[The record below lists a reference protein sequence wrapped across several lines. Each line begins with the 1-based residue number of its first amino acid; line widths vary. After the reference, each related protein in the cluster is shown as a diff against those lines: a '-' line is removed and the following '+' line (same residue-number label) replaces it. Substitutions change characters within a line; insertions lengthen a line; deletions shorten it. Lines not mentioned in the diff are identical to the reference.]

1 MIKWR
6 PVSRS
11 CGWTCVCVC
20 RLYMTF
26 DLFGFQFVGE
36 LHREFYLHSSLFPSL
51 CFSLVC
57 HSHRPKR
64 RCLRFHYALT
74 QNKRQTVVKISHIP
88 DLFDKS
94 IDIECVWHWITWRDT
109 VDWTSKRMNKC
120 ERETDWRKIQ
130 YTWNLDRKIFIR
142 FRCVSFSCQCV
153 LSFRARTALFNFFAH
168 GLQSLSLLTAFWR
181 RLLNFVIPYL
191 HNNLNSDHVDRL
203 PMLLWFFFHER
214 SHRDKESIRISITI
228 FHP

>member
-1 MIKWR
+1 MLDDK
-6 PVSRS
+6 VSAS
-11 CGWTCVCVC
+11 EPELWMSVCVCVAC
-20 RLYMTF
+20 TWLLICLDFNLLGSYTENF
-26 DLFGFQFVGE
+26 IYI
-36 LHREFYLHSSLFPSL
+36 HRFFFSAS
-51 CFSLVC
+51 FSLVC
-57 HSHRPKR
+57 HSRRPKR

-109 VDWTSKRMNKC
+109 VDWTSKRMR
-120 ERETDWRKIQ
+120 ERKRLEWKKIQ

-153 LSFRARTALFNFFAH
+153 LSLRARTALFNFFIH

-181 RLLNFVIPYL
+181 LLLNFVIPYL

-203 PMLLWFFFHER
+203 LLLWFFHER
-214 SHRDKESIRISITI
+214 SHHDKESIRLSITI